1 MKPSKSFVKKEQKKT
16 YNWLIIAC
24 FMLSM
29 LLLSFIKTSFCPA
42 PSSPDNEDKDTA
54 GATKPLCDTTGRR
67 SSTCDVEG
75 DVRIHGSSGTIVF
88 SAAGDD
94 QQQQQ
99 QWKIKPYAR
108 KHDPVASANIKEW
121 SLKPFAGAGAGG
133 LPNCTKTHDVP
144 AVVFSIGGFT
154 GNFFHDF
161 TDILV
166 PLFTT
171 ARQFDG
177 DVQFIVSDVKSWWIG
192 KFKLIL
198 GRLSKR
204 ELIDA
209 GDEEGRDAVHCFR
222 RVIIGPMFH
231 KELGI
236 DSAKSPKGYSI
247 ADFRTLLR
255 DSFGLR
261 RKTVAEID
269 AERPGQ
275 RPRLLIISRKRS
287 RAFVNAHGMEEMA
300 RSIGYDVVSAEP
312 GMATDIAKF
321 ARLVNS
327 ADVMVGVHGAGL
339 TNMVFLPDKAVV
351 IQVIPLGGLEY
362 LARDS
367 FKEPALEMDLHY
379 LEYVL
384 REDESTLS
392 DVYPK
397 DHPVIKDPMSVH
409 KKGWD
414 ALKEVYLDKQNV
426 KPHLGRLREKFM
438 EALKLLQQQQQ
449 HD

>member
-1 MKPSKSFVKKEQKKT
+1 MKTGMK
-16 YNWLIIAC
+16 
-24 FMLSM
+24 MLTAENNRNGD
-29 LLLSFIKTSFCPA
+29 I
-42 PSSPDNEDKDTA
+42 A

-88 SAAGDD
+88 SAATTADED
-94 QQQQQ
+94 HHQQQQE
-99 QWKIKPYAR
+99 WKIKPYAR

-121 SLKPFAGAGAGG
+121 SLKPFAGDGG

-144 AVVFSIGGFT
+144 AVVFSVGGFT
-154 GNFFHDF
+154 GNLFHDF

-177 DVQFIVSDVKSWWIG
+177 DVQFIVSDVKSWWVG

-236 DSAKSPKGYSI
+236 DSAKSPKGYSM

-261 RKTVAEID
+261 RRTVTEID
-269 AERPGQ
+269 AERPDQ

-300 RSIGYDVVSAEP
+300 RSIGYDVP

-327 ADVMVGVHGAGL
+327 ADVTVGVHGAGL

-362 LARDS
+362 LARNS
-367 FKEPALEMDLHY
+367 FREPALEMDLHY

-397 DHPVIKDPMSVH
+397 DHPVIKDPQSVH

-426 KPHLGRLREKFM
+426 RPHLGRLREKFM
-438 EALKLLQQQQQ
+438 EALKLVQQQQRT
-449 HD
+449 

>member
-1 MKPSKSFVKKEQKKT
+1 MKTGMK
-16 YNWLIIAC
+16 
-24 FMLSM
+24 MLN
-29 LLLSFIKTSFCPA
+29 A
-42 PSSPDNEDKDTA
+42 ENNGVGDTT

-75 DVRIHGSSGTIVF
+75 DIRIHGSSGTIVF
-88 SAAGDD
+88 SADATDD
-94 QQQQQ
+94 DDDDHHHQQQE
-99 QWKIKPYAR
+99 WKIKPYAR

-121 SLKPFAGAGAGG
+121 SLKPFAGAGDEG

-144 AVVFSIGGFT
+144 AVVFSVGGFT
-154 GNFFHDF
+154 GNLFHDF

-177 DVQFIVSDVKSWWIG
+177 DVQFIVSDVKSWWVG

-209 GDEEGRDAVHCFR
+209 GDEDGRDAVHCFR

-236 DSAKSPKGYSI
+236 DSAKSPKGYSMT
-247 ADFRTLLR
+247 DFRTLLR

-261 RKTVAEID
+261 RRTVAEID
-269 AERPGQ
+269 AKRPGSQ
-275 RPRLLIISRKRS
+275 RPRLLIISRKKS

-362 LARDS
+362 LARNS
-367 FKEPALEMDLHY
+367 FREPALEMDLHY

-397 DHPVIKDPMSVH
+397 DHPVIKDPQSVH

-426 KPHLGRLREKFM
+426 RPHLGRLREKFM
-438 EALKLLQQQQQ
+438 EALKLLQQQQ